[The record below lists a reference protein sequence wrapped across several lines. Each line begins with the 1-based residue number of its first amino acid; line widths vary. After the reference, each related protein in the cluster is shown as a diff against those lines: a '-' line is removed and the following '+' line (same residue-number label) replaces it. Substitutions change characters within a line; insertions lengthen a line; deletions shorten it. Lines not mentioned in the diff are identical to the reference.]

1 MRPGVIVS
9 LTHYTD
15 FHPSEAQDQ
24 ALAGQQPLD
33 RLTYCIEELDREVL
47 AMSAK
52 APCEAV
58 LQARNEIAGLRN
70 LIEELQLEEERKGR
84 RTAELQGE
92 TVREKPGN
100 YHRVIQELREER
112 ERLQQE
118 ISDLGRREKDLKL
131 MKSASPAT
139 LQDWQEDFD
148 EY

>member
-15 FHPSEAQDQ
+15 FHPSDAQDEV
-24 ALAGQQPLD
+24 LAGQQPLD

-58 LQARNEIAGLRN
+58 LQARNEIASLRS
-70 LIEELQLEEERKGR
+70 LIGELQLEEERRGR
-84 RTAELQGE
+84 RSVELQGE
-92 TVREKPGN
+92 NLRARPGN
-100 YHRVIQELREER
+100 YHRVIQELLEER

-118 ISDLGRREKDLKL
+118 ISDLSRREKDLKL

-139 LQDWQEDFD
+139 LQDWQTDFD
-148 EY
+148 E